1 MKTQSAARTVLAS
14 AGALEVFARLCAVL
28 GVVLAVLRLVALHR
42 LRVAAVVVAE
52 AAEDAAAAHATLRT
66 HMHGVR
72 SPLALRIELCTRTGF
87 G

>member
-1 MKTQSAARTVLAS
+1 VKTQSAARTVLAS

-28 GVVLAVLRLVALHR
+28 GVVLTVLRLVALHR

-66 HMHGVR
+66 Y
-72 SPLALRIELCTRTGF
+72 TG
-87 G
+87 